1 MRETRRDVH
10 ERAPLSSPSPR
21 AELGYTRVEPIIE
34 RPKSETSDFGWGE
47 GRGEGALHAPC
58 PWKAPL
64 TPTLSPQPAKR
75 PEKRGEGEE
84 RAGRR
89 WPT

>member
-34 RPKSETSDFGWGE
+34 RPKSETSDFGM
-47 GRGEGALHAPC
+47 RRHASQLRRTAVFGVR
-58 PWKAPL
+58 AP
-64 TPTLSPQPAKR
+64 
-75 PEKRGEGEE
+75 
-84 RAGRR
+84 GRR
-89 WPT
+89 GKGSSW